1 MQVRKVVAAAVVL
14 VVALAGTAGAGGQG
28 AAAEAPRTPWGD
40 PDLQGIW
47 EYWTFTPLQ
56 RPEDMAD
63 RAVLTAKRKP
73 PR

>member
-1 MQVRKVVAAAVVL
+1 MPAHRVVASVVVL

-28 AAAEAPRTPWGD
+28 AASETPRTPWGD

-47 EYWTFTPLQ
+47 ELL
-56 RPEDMAD
+56 DLHA
-63 RAVLTAKRKP
+63 AAA